1 MDACGGAARI
11 SVAERGTSN
20 PNPNPNPNPDPNLT
34 LTLTLTLTLNLTP
47 NPNQARGGAP
57 HARLGAPSERQLE
70 GALLALLCSLAEAEA
85 EAG

>member
-20 PNPNPNPNPDPNLT
+20 PT
-34 LTLTLTLTLNLTP
+34 LTLTLTLTP

-85 EAG
+85 G